1 MLEVNGV
8 VGLRINHRNLYN
20 YVLNHHR
27 KSPNTLCFIP
37 SSPLKRHRIDEYL
50 EVIKKLENLGLI
62 VVDRKG
68 SKEYTEWRVTLS

>member
-27 KSPNTLCFIP
+27 KSPNTICFIP
-37 SSPLKRHRIDEYL
+37 PSTLKRNRLDEYL
-50 EVIKKLENLGLI
+50 KVIEKLESLGLI
-62 VVDRKG
+62 VVDRER
-68 SKEYTEWRVTLS
+68 SKEYTEWVVTLP

>member
-27 KSPNTLCFIP
+27 RSPDAICYIP
-37 SSPLKRHRIDEYL
+37 PSPLKRNRLDEYFK
-50 EVIKKLENLGLI
+50 VIEKLESLGLI
-62 VVDRKG
+62 IVDR
-68 SKEYTEWRVTLS
+68 SEVEEYTKWIVTLP